1 MFGSLG
7 GQYFPFSFPYAIN
20 LRENTA
26 HFFFWGGRQRNKAPT
41 LLNSSFSTLV
51 YPWLVMNVF
60 PLSFLTLGRVSRC
73 GCSIILAI
81 VQLMPVVLAL
91 LCFVVRG
98 FSSDLC
104 HIKIRSVITG
114 LRFDGS
120 VQQEAGLSFLPPL
133 ALMSR
138 GVDSLQP
145 RSTRRAA
152 RCSSCCC
159 PRDARRG
166 SDAFAHLGWSVRAQP
181 RPPLL
186 VWRPNLCWGWAYWA
200 RRSDRDAFEIS

>member
-26 HFFFWGGRQRNKAPT
+26 HFFLGGGRQRNKAPT

-51 YPWLVMNVF
+51 YPWLVVNVF

-120 VQQEAGLSFLPPL
+120 VQQGAGLSLLPPL

-186 VWRPNLCWGWAYWA
+186 V
-200 RRSDRDAFEIS
+200 